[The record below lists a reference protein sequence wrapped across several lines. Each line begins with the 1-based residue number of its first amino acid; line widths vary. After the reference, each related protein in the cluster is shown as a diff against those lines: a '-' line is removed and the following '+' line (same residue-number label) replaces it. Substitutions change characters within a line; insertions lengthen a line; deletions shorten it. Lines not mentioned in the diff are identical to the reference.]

1 MRELDIPTPYPNGL
15 PGGIP
20 AEAFDQ
26 VDAERALE
34 LARHVLQFVEGR
46 FPSRGEATSDDAEG
60 EKHG

>member
-1 MRELDIPTPYPNGL
+1 MRELDIPTRYPNGL

-20 AEAFDQ
+20 AEAFNQ

-34 LARHVLQFVEGR
+34 LARHVLQFVESR
-46 FPSRGEATSDDAEG
+46 FPSPGEATSDNAEG